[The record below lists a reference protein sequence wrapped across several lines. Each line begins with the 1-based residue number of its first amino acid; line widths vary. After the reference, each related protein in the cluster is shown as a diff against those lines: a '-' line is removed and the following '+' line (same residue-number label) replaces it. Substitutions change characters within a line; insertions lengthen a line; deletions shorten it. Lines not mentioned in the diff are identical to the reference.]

1 MHKPEQTPL
10 LLIPPEN
17 FLIMKTLNAFIFAI
31 TLMLVSCG
39 STKNTPQKETTTE
52 ATPAPPVTS
61 VVSEEAA
68 PVVSPAN
75 GEREPQTDPKETVYR
90 LIISFISIGEGTDG
104 EARKMMDNVL
114 GIWAEHNQVTLK
126 YDTFPWGR
134 EGEVDF
140 CFRLSE
146 LNTELQDAFVS
157 EMKEV
162 MKGRN
167 LIQITENQKCMHI
180 R

>member
-1 MHKPEQTPL
+1 
-10 LLIPPEN
+10 
-17 FLIMKTLNAFIFAI
+17 MKTLNAIPFVFA
-31 TLMLVSCG
+31 LLLVSCG
-39 STKNTPQKETTTE
+39 STKNTPQKETTNE
-52 ATPAPPVTS
+52 ATPAPPATS
-61 VVSEEAA
+61 SVSEEAA
-68 PVVSPAN
+68 PVASPAN
-75 GEREPQTDPKETVYR
+75 GEREPQTDPKETMYR

-104 EARKMMDNVL
+104 EARKLMDNLL

-126 YDTFPWGR
+126 YDTFHWGR

-140 CFRLSE
+140 CFRLNE

-162 MKGRN
+162 MKERK

>member
-1 MHKPEQTPL
+1 
-10 LLIPPEN
+10 
-17 FLIMKTLNAFIFAI
+17 MKTLHSITFAI
-31 TLMLVSCG
+31 ALLSAGCG
-39 STKNTPQKETTTE
+39 STKNTSQKETASE
-52 ATPAPPVTS
+52 PAPAPIQAPAPVA
-61 VVSEEAA
+61 SEEAA
-68 PVVSPAN
+68 PVVAPPAN

-104 EARKMMDNVL
+104 DARQLMDNLL

-126 YDTFPWGR
+126 YDSFPWGR
-134 EGEVDF
+134 EGEVDY
-140 CFRLSE
+140 CFRLNE

-157 EMKEV
+157 EMREV
-162 MKGRN
+162 MKDRN